1 MADKKVAA
9 RVVRGTG
16 MSILLFFRTLELVSE
31 KSQQRQKII
40 LWYHVLFLSPMDPET
55 YKLHSQLQD
64 TSLQFEEHPYR
75 LNHVYSLM

>member
-55 YKLHSQLQD
+55 YKLANCKIQVFNLKNI
-64 TSLQFEEHPYR
+64 PIG
-75 LNHVYSLM
+75 